1 VTWEHPE
8 TVFDHDA
15 IEKQQVRVVVAGH
28 AACREVSQTASFL
41 CRERGVV
48 FVVGKQEESSEAQ
61 RRREDG
67 AVVVVV
73 SLEDEQERDG
83 FLSL

>member
-1 VTWEHPE
+1 MLGVIW
-8 TVFDHDA
+8 
-15 IEKQQVRVVVAGH
+15 VVVAGH
-28 AACREVSQTASFL
+28 AACREVSRTARGL
-41 CRERGVV
+41 RRERGE
-48 FVVGKQEESSEAQ
+48 QEAISEAQ

-73 SLEDEQERDG
+73 SLEAEPERGG